1 MADRETFGYKE
12 CPDSQDADIRLLLTY
27 SCDGGGNDLT
37 IIRKPICDNIRK
49 IPRPTATPRTTPS
62 TQPTPATTQ
71 QLLSV
76 AIEEPIQELAIE
88 EESDE
93 KELDWSDW
101 GSVESLEE

>member
-37 IIRKPICDNIRK
+37 IIRKPICDNIRT

-71 QLLSV
+71 QLLNI
-76 AIEEPIQELAIE
+76 AIEEPIQESAIE

-101 GSVESLEE
+101 SLESLEE